1 MNRSLFIKVFT
12 VDGIKEIEG
21 LQSSVIPCRC
31 HQPYRM
37 LVGHGIAQALTSI
50 PCQFENIPL
59 GFHSSEIRD
68 PAESLREGRG
78 PGCLK
83 RYFCIDC
90 GSIWTLGCGFL
101 QTESRS
107 LG

>member
-59 GFHSSEIRD
+59 GFHSSEIR
-68 PAESLREGRG
+68 PSGILARRPWSGVPKKIL
-78 PGCLK
+78 L
-83 RYFCIDC
+83 Y
-90 GSIWTLGCGFL
+90 
-101 QTESRS
+101 
-107 LG
+107 